1 MKKSIILVGPIP
13 PPFHGVTIS
22 TQRLLSSDLGKMF
35 NLIHLNTS
43 DHRDVDNIG
52 RIDLTN
58 VWLAIKSYFIL
69 AYYCLKYRPDV
80 VYIPIS
86 QSLVG
91 YARDAFY
98 IIIPKLFSKS
108 KIVIHLRGGYFG
120 TFYDDSNILFKVII
134 NNTMRFVDRAIVL
147 GKCFKPIFYRW
158 FKEEKI
164 DVVPNGTDINIDVS
178 QKFKN
183 KKERHLTVTFMSSL
197 IRSKGVV
204 DFVLAAL
211 KVVKQHPKT
220 EFIVAGEWWNQEAE
234 LKSEVENI
242 LAGEENNGN
251 IRFLG
256 LVTGDAKVSLLKETD
271 IFVLPTYYPFEG
283 QPNSIIE
290 AMAAG
295 CPVISTDHATIPE
308 TVINGETGYIIPKQ
322 DPQKLVEAI
331 TYLIENRD
339 VLKSMASKSFERYQ
353 NCYTA
358 ERSNQLL
365 INSLQRVLES

>member
-1 MKKSIILVGPIP
+1 
-13 PPFHGVTIS
+13 
-22 TQRLLSSDLGKMF
+22 
-35 NLIHLNTS
+35 
-43 DHRDVDNIG
+43 
-52 RIDLTN
+52 
-58 VWLAIKSYFIL
+58 
-69 AYYCLKYRPDV
+69 

-86 QSLVG
+86 QSLLG

-98 IIIPKLFSKS
+98 IIIPKFLSKS

-120 TFYDDSNILFKVII
+120 TFYDDSNILFKAFI

-158 FKEEKI
+158 FKEERI
-164 DVVPNGTDINIDVS
+164 DVVPNGTDMNIDVS
-178 QKFKN
+178 QKFQN

-197 IRSKGVV
+197 IRSKGVM

-211 KVVKQHPKT
+211 KVAKQYPKT
-220 EFIVAGEWWNQEAE
+220 EFIVAGEWWNQEAG

-242 LAGEENNGN
+242 LAREENNGN

-256 LVTGDAKVSLLKETD
+256 LVTGDAKGSLLKETD

-295 CPVISTDHATIPE
+295 CPVISTNHATIPE
-308 TVINGETGYIIPKQ
+308 TVINGETGYIVPKQ
-322 DPQKLVEAI
+322 NPQKLAEAI

-339 VLKSMASKSFERYQ
+339 VFKSMASKSFERYQ